1 MAAAFVINAAQ
12 QGPVPVLTPLIVCAD
27 DFGLETGVDQAIIA
41 LAELGRI
48 SATGCLVQAPH
59 FEQSAQA
66 LKGLPIDLGLHLNLT
81 EPLGQTGLCLPLGQ
95 LLWRTYSGLI
105 ARQAITEQIETQLD
119 LFEKHVG
126 QVPDFIDGHLHVHQ
140 FPVVRELL
148 LEAVSRRYADNLP
161 WMRDTRAA
169 PMSAQLPRM
178 QRLKAQLIGAL
189 GASSLMRLAKQAGI
203 QSNQGFAG
211 AYDFD
216 RPHPAYQTMLNAW
229 LEQATSQM
237 LLMVH
242 PATHASPTLAF
253 GADRIEE
260 YQVLRGEGF
269 AAQLQQLGLQI
280 TRLSAFLAHRGHKT

>member
-12 QGPVPVLTPLIVCAD
+12 QKAVPALTPLIVCAD
-27 DFGLETGVDQAIIA
+27 DFGLEAGVDQAIIA
-41 LAELGRI
+41 LAQLGRI
-48 SATGCLVQAPH
+48 SATGCLVQAPN

-66 LKGLPIDLGLHLNLT
+66 LKALPIDLGLHLNLT

-105 ARQAITEQIETQLD
+105 ARQAIAEQIETQLD

-148 LEAVSRRYADNLP
+148 LQAVSRRYADNLP

-169 PMSAQLPRM
+169 PLSAQLPLM
-178 QRLKAQLIGAL
+178 QRLKARLIGVL
-189 GASSLMRLAKQAGI
+189 GASSLIRQAKQAGI

-229 LEQATSQM
+229 LEQPTSQM

-260 YQVLRGEGF
+260 YRVLRGDAF
-269 AAQLQQLGLQI
+269 AARLEQQGLQI
-280 TRLSAFLAHRGHKT
+280 TRLSGLVAQHGHKT

>member
-1 MAAAFVINAAQ
+1 VAAAFVINATQ
-12 QGPVPVLTPLIVCAD
+12 QGAVPALTPLIVCAD
-27 DFGLETGVDQAIIA
+27 DFGLEAGVDQAIIA
-41 LAELGRI
+41 LAQLGRI

-105 ARQAITEQIETQLD
+105 ARQAIAEQIETQLD

-140 FPVVRELL
+140 FPIVRELL
-148 LEAVSRRYADNLP
+148 LQAVARRYADNLP
-161 WMRDTRAA
+161 WLRDTRPAFL
-169 PMSAQLPRM
+169 STQLPLM
-178 QRLKAQLIGAL
+178 QRLKARLIGML

-253 GADRIEE
+253 GADRVKE
-260 YQVLRGEGF
+260 YSVLSGDAF
-269 AAQLQQLGLQI
+269 AVQLQQQGLQI
-280 TRLSAFLAHRGHKT
+280 TRLSALLAHRGHKT